1 MARSSGADRSLT
13 GAQRYSLI
21 SQTIDGIL
29 GVVKVGFICVVLL
42 GVAYWT
48 REVLLAYAGKSTL
61 ADIAIRLAADLKID
75 RALAYLFG
83 VGGISYGLNQRRLR
97 QRNLIRLTPR
107 AHEL

>member
-61 ADIAIRLAADLKID
+61 ADIAIGSRPTSKLIGRLPISLG
-75 RALAYLFG
+75 LAEFLM
-83 VGGISYGLNQRRLR
+83 
-97 QRNLIRLTPR
+97 
-107 AHEL
+107 A

>member
-1 MARSSGADRSLT
+1 MARSDGRLS

-21 SQTIDGIL
+21 SQTIEGIL
-29 GVVKVGFICVVLL
+29 SVVKLGFICVVLL

-83 VGGISYGLNQRRLR
+83 AGGISYGWNQRRLR
-97 QRNLIRLTPR
+97 QRNLRRLTPR